1 MRILSSRMSGA
12 SLVLMAILSVV
23 PVLPGTVKAAPFGAR
38 SDDLATQSDDTPT
51 RKRARIRLELAAAY
65 FSQGNY
71 PTALDEVKQVI
82 AVDGSLS
89 EAYELRGLIYSAMTE
104 PKLAEESFRY
114 ALQLDG
120 GNGSAMHN
128 YAWMLCNQGR
138 FAEADALF
146 AKAVNYPKSIDTGRT
161 TLARGVCQTKAGLL
175 PDAEKTLQH
184 AFELAPA
191 NPAAAYN
198 MANVLYLRGD
208 YDRAR
213 FYIRRVND
221 VAERV
226 TPDSLWLGV
235 RIEQKLGNAPAR
247 DELAAT
253 LRNRFPNSREAIALE
268 LGRFND

>member
-1 MRILSSRMSGA
+1 MMLA
-12 SLVLMAILSVV
+12 VILSVFSAV
-23 PVLPGTVKAAPFGAR
+23 PTMVSAAPFGAR

-82 AVDGSLS
+82 AVDGGLS
-89 EAYELRGLIYSAMTE
+89 DAYELRGLIYSAMTE

-120 GNGSAMHN
+120 NNGSAMHN
-128 YAWMLCNQGR
+128 YAWMLCNLGR
-138 FAEADALF
+138 FAEADSLF
-146 AKAVNYPKSIDTGRT
+146 AKAANFPKSIDPART
-161 TLARGVCQTKAGLL
+161 TLARGVCQIKAGLV
-175 PDAEKTLQH
+175 PDAEKTLQR
-184 AFELAPA
+184 AFEMMPA

-198 MANVLYLRGD
+198 LANVLYLRGD
-208 YDRAR
+208 LERAR

-221 VAERV
+221 VPEQV
-226 TPDSLWLGV
+226 SPDSLWLGI
-235 RIEQKLGNAPAR
+235 RIEHKLGHVEAR
-247 DELAAT
+247 DELSAL
-253 LRNRFPNSREAIALE
+253 LRNRFPNSREAIAAE